1 MRRCRSHAVTK
12 CNTFGQFPDGP
23 VARLLLHT
31 AGRHAGLAAQI
42 YWGLGAAA
50 DAAAVVGGGGVGT
63 VHSQVNFAPTGDE
76 GDV

>member
-1 MRRCRSHAVTK
+1 MKK

-50 DAAAVVGGGGVGT
+50 DAAAAVGGGGGA
-63 VHSQVNFAPTGDE
+63 VHSQVNFVLIGNE
-76 GDV
+76 SDV